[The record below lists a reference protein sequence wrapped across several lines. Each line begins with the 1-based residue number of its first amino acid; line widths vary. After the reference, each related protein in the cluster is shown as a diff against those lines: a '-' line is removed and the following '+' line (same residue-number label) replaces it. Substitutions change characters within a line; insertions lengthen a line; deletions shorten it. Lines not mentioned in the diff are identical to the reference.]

1 MAGPPQSTAD
11 GAAPRNGHRRNGV
24 RPVEGAPPSGTE
36 DPRDADAQAAPAAGR
51 SLLERALRAAA
62 GPLQRRVPPADL
74 DERDPDYIRETL
86 PRMWLLSSLYFRG
99 EVRGLG
105 NIPDAGPVLL
115 VGNHSGG
122 NLTPDT
128 TVFSLAFHA
137 YFGVERRF
145 HQLAHNLVLSMPGL
159 GFLRKYGTVAASPE
173 NARTA
178 LRSGAAVL
186 VYPGGDR
193 EVHRPSWQS
202 GRIDF
207 GDRKGYVRLALDADG
222 PIVPVVAIGGQET
235 ALFLSQGEWLSRL
248 LMLDKL
254 FRLKVLPISLGPPWG
269 LNIGDMLGHLPL
281 PAKITVEV
289 LPPIHLREEF
299 GPAPDA
305 DEVHAHVTRLMQET
319 LDALSAERRFPVIG

>member
-1 MAGPPQSTAD
+1 MGLSATSVVRGLAGAVAS
-11 GAAPRNGHRRNGV
+11 
-24 RPVEGAPPSGTE
+24 
-36 DPRDADAQAAPAAGR
+36 
-51 SLLERALRAAA
+51 
-62 GPLQRRVPPADL
+62 RVPPADL
-74 DERDPDYIRETL
+74 DERDPDYIRDSL
-86 PRMWLLSSLYFRG
+86 PRFWLLTSLYFRG

-105 NIPDAGPVLL
+105 NVPDAGPVLL

-137 YFGVERRF
+137 YFGVERKF

-173 NARTA
+173 NARAA
-178 LRSGAAVL
+178 LRAGAAVL

-202 GRIDF
+202 GRVDF
-207 GDRKGYVRLALDADG
+207 GDRKGYVRLALDEDV

-235 ALFLSQGEWLSRL
+235 ALFVTQGEWLAKL
-248 LMLDKL
+248 LLLDRL

-269 LNIGDMLGHLPL
+269 LNVGDMLGHIPL
-281 PAKITVEV
+281 PSKIVVEV
-289 LPPIHLREEF
+289 LPPIRLREEF
-299 GPAPDA
+299 GSDPDV
-305 DEVHAHVTRLMQET
+305 DEVHAHVVRLMQET
-319 LDALSAERRFPVIG
+319 LDALAAERRLPVIG